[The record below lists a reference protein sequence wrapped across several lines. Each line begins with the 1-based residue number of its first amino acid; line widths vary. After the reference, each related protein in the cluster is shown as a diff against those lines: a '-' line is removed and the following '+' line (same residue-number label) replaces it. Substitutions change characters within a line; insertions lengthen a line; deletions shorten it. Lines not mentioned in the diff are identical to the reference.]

1 MVLSSCFSAGHR
13 GCHWDPL
20 GPWGRNSWRVQVS
33 GGWRAWTPATMGP
46 WDFWGRCHQISY
58 ADMHVVGA
66 LKRYYIIYI
75 HIIYIY
81 ISTFKDPQRYF
92 SHFCGKEIV
101 HLRGKKA
108 HTLHGTG
115 MLSPHNWVISGQMM
129 EYLPFS
135 IWSIC
140 DGCFDDLDRLFNNK
154 MEHWRFGVIKIFVAR
169 IKKGN

>member
-1 MVLSSCFSAGHR
+1 MGFLREMPSDIICRYA
-13 GCHWDPL
+13 C
-20 GPWGRNSWRVQVS
+20 S
-33 GGWRAWTPATMGP
+33 GG
-46 WDFWGRCHQISY
+46 FEEI
-58 ADMHVVGA
+58 
-66 LKRYYIIYI
+66 LYYIYTHNIY
-75 HIIYIY
+75 
-81 ISTFKDPQRYF
+81 FKDPQRYF

-154 MEHWRFGVIKIFVAR
+154 MEH
-169 IKKGN
+169 